1 MQCEDMNDGATD
13 VWKRH
18 LSAQDLFLDS
28 THLQKRQSV
37 FSRKSLLAQEAEEN
51 YNNSLRWQS
60 TFTHQNTAW
69 QAPLHLVDY

>member
-28 THLQKRQSV
+28 TRQQKQQPV
-37 FSRKSLLAQEAEEN
+37 FSRKSLLALEVEEN
-51 YNNSLRWQS
+51 YHNSLSWQS
-60 TFTHQNTAW
+60 TFSHQNTAW
-69 QAPLHLVDY
+69 QAPLYFVDY